1 MVLLEREDRTYS
13 SSVGEGDTFLERRN
27 FLMPAG
33 IGLVFLLSI
42 AVFIGIYIQTFPSRD
57 MPMAKRGVLDLS
69 SWDFQS
75 QGLVNLD
82 GEWEIYPGELLSP
95 EDFRRGQHANISYLV
110 VPGTWKGDSVIDSI
124 DRKGAATYR
133 LHVKL
138 PEDRQI
144 YGLKTK
150 SIRMSHRL
158 FLNGNEEGTSG
169 HPAVVSEAHQPG
181 NTPYTVFFF
190 ADDKDLEIVIQ
201 VANFMFFTGGIASS
215 IQLGLD
221 EDIAILNST
230 LLGTDIAF
238 VVTLGI
244 MAAYHLSFYF
254 LRMRERT
261 YLFSG
266 SYMIVLGIYHMV
278 FGEKMLLQLFP
289 SIPFTVAYKAQD
301 ASLFASTILLALFF
315 CSIDTR
321 VLSRNWLVKLTAPI
335 FLYILVILVL
345 PYSFY
350 TNLKGPLLIYVQMI
364 HFFIMGRLIYLS
376 GKSQRDSSDRKELLL
391 FIGAS
396 ISLSVSLID
405 GLLYA
410 ENIVPTDF
418 AGKIGILYFITFIN
432 ILLAVRFT
440 NAYEKTE
447 ILSHQLKISN
457 QIKDEFLTHTSH
469 EMKTPLHGIINI
481 TSHLLEDE
489 SNMLSSKQRQ
499 NLWLVKDTSIKLSML
514 VGDLLD
520 VTRLKHG
527 ELRLHFSIVDIKVI
541 TQIVF
546 DVLQFELLGKDVW
559 LENQVPANI
568 WVYADE
574 NRLRQIMYNLVHNAI
589 KHTNVGSIKVM
600 AGVVG
605 GQVRISVEDTGIGI
619 APDKHEAIFDYF
631 EQVDQL
637 LPQDGYTGM
646 GVGLYINRKLVELM
660 GGEIW
665 VESSELG
672 KGTRMTFT
680 LATGHQQMVT
690 QELAATAQERQREV
704 SEQIPLN
711 ILDDH
716 QYTIMIVDD
725 EASNIHTLL
734 NILSKHRY
742 NVISAFSAKEA
753 MKKIKEHPQPDL
765 VILDVM
771 MPGVSGIE
779 LCQLLRTQYSILDL
793 PILFA
798 SVRDTPQDL
807 ALGYRAGAND
817 YVTKPFDAETLI
829 ARVQTL
835 ISMKTSIQEAIR
847 NEHAFHQAQIKPHFL
862 YNALS
867 SVISFCYTDGEK
879 AAYLITMLSQYL
891 RYILDMDRTTLFV
904 PLFREMELIHAY
916 VEIEKARFGEGFDFV
931 CHVDEGILDKEI
943 PSLSIQPFVENAIR
957 HGLFEKDEKGH
968 VTLTI
973 VDGGHYIK
981 VMIEDDG
988 VGIADDLLYQM
999 SKGENQKGSIG
1010 IQNIRRRLDT
1020 IPGATLSITSEMGK
1034 GTKVVMYIP
1043 TPEGMHVTIA

>member
-1 MVLLEREDRTYS
+1 MDLRKILVRI
-13 SSVGEGDTFLERRN
+13 
-27 FLMPAG
+27 G
-33 IGLVFLLSI
+33 IGLIFLLSI
-42 AVFIGIYIQTFPSRD
+42 VVFITIYLQTFPSRD
-57 MPMAKRGVLDLS
+57 MPIAKRGVLDLS
-69 SWDFQS
+69 SWDFHN

-82 GEWEIYPGELLSP
+82 GEWEIYEGLLLSP
-95 EDFRRGQHANISYLV
+95 EDFRQDKREVSYLT
-110 VPGTWKGDSVIDSI
+110 VPGTWKGRFVNDSI
-124 DRKGAATYR
+124 DRKGVATYR
-133 LHVKL
+133 LTVML
-138 PEDRQI
+138 PNEGQI

-150 SIRMSHRL
+150 SIRMAHRL
-158 FLNGNEEGTSG
+158 YINGKMEGESG
-169 HPAVVSEAHQPG
+169 RPDVDFARHQPG
-181 NTPYTVFFF
+181 NTPYVTFFQV
-190 ADDKDLEIVIQ
+190 DGKQMEIVIQ
-201 VANFMFFTGGIASS
+201 VANYMFFTGGIAAA

-221 EDIAILNST
+221 KEISIVNGT
-230 LLGTDIAF
+230 LLGIDTAF
-238 VVTLGI
+238 IVAMFM
-244 MAAYHLSFYF
+244 MAAYHLSFYL
-254 LRMRERT
+254 LRSKEKS
-261 YLFSG
+261 YLLSG
-266 SYMIVLGIYHMV
+266 FYMLLLAIYNMV
-278 FGEKMLLQLFP
+278 FGEKVLLQYLP
-289 SIPFTVAYKAQD
+289 DLSFTIAYKIQD
-301 ASLFASTILLALFF
+301 FTLFLSGILLILFF
-315 CSIDTR
+315 YTINAR
-321 VLSRNWLVKLTAPI
+321 FLSQKWLFILMTPIAI
-335 FLYILVILVL
+335 FLIVILTT
-345 PYSFY
+345 PYSVY
-350 TNLKGPLLIYVQMI
+350 TNLKGPTLGYTQIVVL
-364 HFFIMGRLIYLS
+364 FIIGRLIHLS
-376 GKSQRDSSDRKELLL
+376 IKNQMGAYDRKEIGL
-391 FIGAS
+391 FIGAG
-396 ISLSVSLID
+396 VSMALYAID
-405 GLLYA
+405 GTLYA
-410 ENIVPTDF
+410 ENIVPTDI
-418 AGKIGILYFITFIN
+418 AGKVCVLYFITFMN
-432 ILLAVRFT
+432 MLLAVRYT
-440 NAYEKTE
+440 NAFKQTE
-447 ILSHQLKISN
+447 ILSQQLQMSN
-457 QIKDEFLTHTSH
+457 QMKDEFLTQTSH

-481 TSHLLEDE
+481 TSDLLEDAKD
-489 SNMLSSKQRQ
+489 SFSTKQIQ
-499 NLWLVKDTSIKLSML
+499 NLWLIKDTSIKLSML

-527 ELRLHFSIVDIKVI
+527 ELRLHFTIVDIKVV

-546 DVLQFELLGKDVW
+546 DVLQFELLGKDVR
-559 LENQVPANI
+559 LENQVPPNI
-568 WVYADE
+568 WVHADE

-589 KHTNVGSIKVM
+589 KHTNAGQIKVT
-600 AGVVG
+600 ASVVED
-605 GQVRISVEDTGIGI
+605 QVRISVEDTGIGI
-619 APDKHEAIFDYF
+619 SPDKHEAIFDYF
-631 EQVDQL
+631 EQVNQP

-660 GGEIW
+660 GGDIW
-665 VESSELG
+665 VESSEPG

-680 LATGHQQMVT
+680 LATGHQRMVT
-690 QELAATAQERQREV
+690 QELAATSQERHRKV
-704 SEQIPLN
+704 SEKIPLD

-734 NILSKHRY
+734 NILSRHRY

-753 MKKIKEHPQPDL
+753 IKKIKEHPLPDL

-798 SVRDTPQDL
+798 SVRDTPQDI

-835 ISMKTSIQEAIR
+835 IAMKTSIQEAIR

-891 RYILDMDRTTLFV
+891 RFILDMDRTTLFV
-904 PLFREMELIHAY
+904 PLYREMELIHAY

-931 CHVDEGILDKEI
+931 CHVDDGILDKEI

-957 HGLFEKDEKGH
+957 HGVFEKDEKGQ

-981 VMIEDDG
+981 VVIEDDG

-1020 IPGATLSITSEMGK
+1020 IPGATLSITSEMGR
-1034 GTKVVMYIP
+1034 GTKVVMYVP
-1043 TPEGMHVTIA
+1043 TPEGMHN

>member
-1 MVLLEREDRTYS
+1 MVHIRVLL
-13 SSVGEGDTFLERRN
+13 EGDTFLERRK

-42 AVFIGIYIQTFPSRD
+42 AVFVGIYIQTFPSRD
-57 MPMAKRGVLDLS
+57 MPVAKRGVLDLS
-69 SWDFQS
+69 NWNFQS
-75 QGLVNLD
+75 KGLVNLD
-82 GEWEIYPGELLSP
+82 GEWKIYPGKMLSP
-95 EDFRRGQHANISYLV
+95 EDFSQGRPADVSYLV
-110 VPGTWKGDSVIDSI
+110 VPGTWKGESLIDSI
-124 DRKGAATYR
+124 DRKGFATYR
-133 LHVKL
+133 LQVKL
-138 PEDRQI
+138 PEDKQI

-158 FLNGNEEGTSG
+158 YINGKQEGESG
-169 HPAVVSEAHQPG
+169 HPAVESEAHQPG
-181 NTPYTVFFF
+181 NTPYTVFFSP
-190 ADDKDLEIVIQ
+190 DDKHMEIVIQ
-201 VANFMFFTGGIASS
+201 VANYMFFTGGIASS

-221 EDIAILNST
+221 KDIAILNST

-266 SYMIVLGIYHMV
+266 SYMAALGIYHLV
-278 FGEKMLLQLFP
+278 FGEKVLLQHMP
-289 SIPFTVAYKAQD
+289 SIPFAIAYKAQD
-301 ASLFASTILLALFF
+301 ASLFVSSILLALFF
-315 CSIDTR
+315 CSIDKR
-321 VLSRNWLVKLTAPI
+321 VLSRTWLIRLTAPI
-335 FLYILVILVL
+335 FLYTLMILVL

-350 TNLKGPLLIYVQMI
+350 TNLKGPLLIYVQI
-364 HFFIMGRLIYLS
+364 FHFFIMGRLIYLS
-376 GKSQRDSSDRKELLL
+376 SKSQRESSDRKEMLL

-396 ISLSVSLID
+396 ISMSVSLID

-410 ENIVPTDF
+410 ENLVPTDL

-440 NAYEKTE
+440 NAFEKTE
-447 ILSHQLKISN
+447 TLSHQLKISN
-457 QIKDEFLTHTSH
+457 QIKDEFLTQTSH

-489 SNMLSSKQRQ
+489 QNTLSSNQMQ

-527 ELRLHFSIVDIKVI
+527 ELRLHFTIVDIKVI

-546 DVLQFELLGKDVW
+546 DVLQFELLGKDVR
-559 LENQVPANI
+559 LNNQVPANI
-568 WVYADE
+568 WVHADE

-589 KHTNVGSIKVM
+589 KHTNVGQIKVT
-600 AGVVG
+600 ADVVEG
-605 GQVRISVEDTGIGI
+605 RVRISVQDTGTGI
-619 APDKHEAIFDYF
+619 SPDKHEGIFDYF

-665 VESSELG
+665 VENSELG
-672 KGTRMTFT
+672 KGTCMTFT
-680 LATGHQQMVT
+680 LPTVHQAMAT
-690 QELAATAQERQREV
+690 QEVAATVQEKPREV
-704 SEQIPLN
+704 SEKIPLD
-711 ILDDH
+711 ILDQH

-734 NILSKHRY
+734 NILSRHRY

-798 SVRDTPQDL
+798 SVRDTPQDI

-931 CHVDEGILDKEI
+931 CHVHDGILDKEI

-1043 TPEGMHVTIA
+1043 TPEGMHATIA